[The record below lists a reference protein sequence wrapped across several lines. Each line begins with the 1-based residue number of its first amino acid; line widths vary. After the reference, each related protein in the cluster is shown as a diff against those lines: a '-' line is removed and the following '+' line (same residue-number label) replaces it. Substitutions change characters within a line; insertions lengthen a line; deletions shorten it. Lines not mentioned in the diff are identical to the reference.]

1 MGIMTTAETQIKL
14 QDRDANSAV
23 SLLVWGALIVGALAG
38 ILFFAFPQIDMET
51 SGYFYRGGGVFA
63 GKGGGIFAG
72 GPPQTISD
80 FARLFFYFSF
90 IGVCVL
96 NVVGLIA
103 SLVLKRDVL
112 GLGFVK
118 WLFLGMCLAI
128 GPGLVGNA
136 ILKDHWGRAR
146 PVHLAE
152 FGGSKTYSLP
162 LVPSDQCRRNCS
174 FVAGEASMMYAAFFA
189 AAFLFPGLGRKLIA
203 AGVAFGLFSGFVRI
217 SQGAHFLSD
226 VIFAGVTMALTVAGI
241 YLVFKAF
248 ARKRAADTGRPMG
261 DPLAGQY
268 LW

>member
-1 MGIMTTAETQIKL
+1 MTTAESQIKL
-14 QDRDANSAV
+14 QDRDSSSIV

-38 ILFFAFPQIDMET
+38 ILFFAFPQIDLET
-51 SGYFYRGGGVFA
+51 SGYFYRGGGVFS
-63 GKGGGIFAG
+63 GKGGGIFSG

-80 FARLFFYFSF
+80 YLRTFLYFSF

-103 SLVLKRDVL
+103 SLVLKRDVF
-112 GLGFVK
+112 GLGTVK
-118 WLFLGMCLAI
+118 WLFLATCLAI
-128 GPGLVGNA
+128 GPGIVGNT

-146 PVHLAE
+146 PVHLTE

-162 LVPSDQCRRNCS
+162 LIPSDQCRRNCS
-174 FVAGEASMMYAAFFA
+174 FVAGEPSMMYAAFFA
-189 AAFLFPGLGRKLIA
+189 AAFIFPGMGRKLIM
-203 AGVAFGLFSGFVRI
+203 AGVAFGLFSGLIRI

-241 YLVFKAF
+241 YLVFRAF
-248 ARKRAADTGRPMG
+248 ARKRAADTGRPVS
-261 DPLAGQY
+261 DPLDGQR